1 MTSVAESVEFAAKK
15 TVPCPVVST
24 TAIVASFVAV
34 KLAIQFAGIRNYGFF
49 RDELYYLAC
58 GQHLAWGY
66 IDQPPLIAAVAWLAR
81 HLFGD
86 SIAGVRLFPV
96 LAGAAIVAFT
106 ALLARELDG
115 GPFAQSLAA
124 LTVVFA
130 PAYLAFDGFLS
141 MNAFE
146 PLFWLLCAWLVV
158 RIAKGQSPKLWLAFG
173 VVAGIGLE
181 NKHTMLAFGFAVVV
195 GLILTGKTHLLMSRW
210 AWLAAGIALLIFAPN
225 LIWEA
230 RHGWPQIEVV
240 RNAREFK
247 NVAVSPWRFIGEQIL
262 FLDPLA
268 FPVWLGG
275 LIWLLVTPGGKRF
288 RFLAFAYF
296 VVMAVVM
303 AFGEKTYYPL
313 PAYPMIIAAG
323 GVAFERIG
331 GPGGRLFRKVVPS
344 LVVAGGLAGLP
355 LAVPVLPLQML
366 LSYSQALPFTQ
377 VKTERDS
384 TAQLSQLYGD
394 MLPWQNISARVAAV
408 YHALPAAE
416 RSNCAILGGNY
427 GEAGAIDYYGPSLG
441 LPRAISGHNSY
452 FDWGP
457 RNYTGACVIIFGE
470 RAAQYTQYF
479 GDVHLV
485 DTIFNSDAMPA
496 EQAVQVFVCRKP
508 IAPLSEIWPHFRMII

>member
-1 MTSVAESVEFAAKK
+1 MSVAESVEFAAKK
-15 TVPCPVVST
+15 SAVRSVST
-24 TAIVASFVAV
+24 TAIIAALAAT

-66 IDQPPLIAAVAWLAR
+66 IDQPPLVAAVAWLAR

-86 SIAGVRLFPV
+86 SIVGVRLFPV
-96 LAGAAIVAFT
+96 LAGAAIVALT
-106 ALLARELDG
+106 ALLARKLDG

-181 NKHTMLAFGFAVVV
+181 NKHTMLAFGFAIVV
-195 GLILTGKTHLLMSRW
+195 GLMLSGKTHLLMSRW
-210 AWLAAGIALLIFAPN
+210 AWLAAGIALVIFAPN

-247 NVAVSPWRFIGEQIL
+247 NVAVSPLRFIGEQIL
-262 FLDPLA
+262 FLDPVA

-275 LIWLLVTPGGKRF
+275 LIWLLVTPDGKRF

-296 VVMAVVM
+296 VVMAIVM

-323 GVAFERIG
+323 GVALERIG
-331 GPGGRLFRKVVPS
+331 GRGGRLFRKVVPS

-355 LAVPVLPLQML
+355 LAVPVLPLQVL
-366 LSYSQALPFTQ
+366 LRYSQALPFTQ

-394 MLPWQNISARVAAV
+394 MLPWQNIAGRVAAV
-408 YHALPAAE
+408 YLALPASE
-416 RSNCAILGGNY
+416 QSNCAILGGNY

-441 LPRAISGHNSY
+441 LPKAISGHNSY

-457 RNYTGACVIIFGE
+457 RSYTGACVIIFGE
-470 RAAQYTQYF
+470 RAAQYTQDF
-479 GDVHLV
+479 RDVRLA
-485 DTIFNSDAMPA
+485 DTIVNTDSMPA

-508 IAPLSEIWPHFRMII
+508 IAPLSKLWPHFRMII